1 MGEFSPDDNSDADTG
16 AVEMKQR
23 RHRGQAALPRRARTR
38 LLPSGRRIA
47 FTRDDRD
54 DEGAVEIY
62 VMNANGSDQ
71 IRLTSGGRRS
81 G

>member
-16 AVEMKQR
+16 AVEMNSDGTDVK
-23 RHRGQAALPRRARTR
+23 R
-38 LLPSGRRIA
+38 LCLGGLDPAYSPNGRRIA

-54 DEGAVEIY
+54 DEGAFEIY
-62 VMNANGSDQ
+62 VMNANGNDQ